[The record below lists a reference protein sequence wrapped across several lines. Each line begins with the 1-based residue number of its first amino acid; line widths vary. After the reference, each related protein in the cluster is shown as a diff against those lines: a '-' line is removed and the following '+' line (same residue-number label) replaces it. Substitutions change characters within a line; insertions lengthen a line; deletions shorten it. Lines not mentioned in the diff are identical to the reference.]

1 MHPLN
6 PDTAHPRVLELL
18 KRHGW
23 SATSFQVLEPGYS
36 YWFEG
41 EDACVA
47 YVDTGRAWVVAGG
60 PIAPLE
66 RMAEVASRFQA
77 HAAASGRR
85 VCFFATEQQLLDEAL
100 EQIPLHT
107 LAIGEQPVWD
117 PRRWEEC
124 LREGRNLRGQ
134 LRMARVRG
142 VQVREVSAS
151 ELREA
156 SSPVRAG
163 VDRLMTRWLESRRM
177 APMGFLVQLSPY
189 AWAEERRSFVAE
201 CNREVVAFLSAV
213 PVYARQG
220 WFVQHLLRGPETPGG
235 TVALLVDAVMRA
247 AAAAGCGFLTL
258 GLVPLAGEVDGWLR
272 AARRLGAPFYDFEGL
287 RAFKA
292 RLRPHAWERVHLV
305 WPVPQGSA
313 PPVVDALTAFA
324 QGSLTRF
331 GLASLLR
338 RPQVLVWVLALLLVP
353 WTVMLALPASTPRF
367 PSPLVQGGWVLFDM
381 GLMGALFSLVQHWRP
396 WLATLLASV
405 ITADASATLLQALA
419 FNLPR
424 ARGPADWLVLGVAVL
439 APSLA
444 AGLLFWT
451 RRHPALEP
459 G

>member
-1 MHPLN
+1 MSHD
-6 PDTAHPRVLELL
+6 PDTAHARVLALL

-36 YWFEG
+36 YWFDG
-41 EDACVA
+41 EDAGVA
-47 YVDTGRAWVVAGG
+47 YMDTGRAWVVAG
-60 PIAPLE
+60 APLASRE

-77 HAAASGRR
+77 HAVASGRR
-85 VCFFATEQQLLDEAL
+85 VCFFATEQHLLDEAL
-100 EQIPLHT
+100 EEAPLHT

-117 PRRWEEC
+117 PRRWEES
-124 LREGRNLRGQ
+124 LREGKNLRGQ

-142 VQVREVSAS
+142 VRVREVSAG
-151 ELREA
+151 ELRDET
-156 SSPVRAG
+156 SPVRQG
-163 VDRLMTRWLESRRM
+163 VDRLMERWLESRRM

-201 CNREVVAFLSAV
+201 CNGEVVAFLSAV

-220 WFVQHLLRGPETPGG
+220 WFVQHMLRGKDTPGG
-235 TVALLVDAVMRA
+235 TVAALVDAVMRA

-272 AARRLGAPFYDFEGL
+272 AARRLGSPFYDFEGL

-292 RLRPHAWERVHLV
+292 RLRPHAWEPVHLA
-305 WPVPQGSA
+305 WPAPQGSA
-313 PPVVDALTAFA
+313 PPLVDALTAFA

-331 GLASLLR
+331 GLVTLLR
-338 RPQVLVWVLALLLVP
+338 RPLLLVWMLALLLVP
-353 WTVMLALPASTPRF
+353 WTVLLALPASTPRF
-367 PSPLVQGGWVLFDM
+367 PSPLVQGGWVLFDV
-381 GLMGALFSLVQHWRP
+381 GLAGALFSLVHHWRP

-405 ITADASATLLQALA
+405 ITADASATLFQALA
-419 FNLPR
+419 YNLPR
-424 ARGPADWLVLGVAVL
+424 ARGPADWLVLLVAVL
-439 APSLA
+439 TPCFA